1 MRTAYVAALGLV
13 VLYGMSLA
21 TGALYTLTGFVQSD
35 TCWLV
40 KLGEVILNTHSIPSS
55 DPLSFT
61 LPLLAQTGF
70 AQPFVMYQ
78 WLSEVFFALAF
89 RLLNLNGL
97 LLLSANIAVL
107 ASISSLFRL
116 CYSSSKN
123 LLVSFGLVIL
133 ATVTVSLRFMVRPEI
148 FTLLLIVVWLFLLRR
163 LNSIDPSRKG
173 IDYKITIALTL
184 AMIVWCNLHS
194 GFVIGLVLLLVYAI
208 SHLCLD
214 KVAKRA
220 LSQTTKT
227 ALVALAACSLS
238 TLLNPSG
245 WGLWAYLPRVFF
257 LPMNLSIPEVR
268 SISGRE
274 LLMPVY
280 YPFFVLIAVSTYAA
294 YLAIKTRRKAS
305 GQLSDDSSAV
315 LSVVVILIAVICSIL
330 SKRLAAPL
338 SLILASETASL
349 FGILSCSH
357 SKLEPLPELHYFRR
371 SISIL
376 ALELPIMVLATVGV
390 LGCSDRL
397 IPLTMPQ
404 AGVNSNPTFQSVEFI
419 LDHWHGGNIFNSAQ
433 LGSVLTMYGPSEMK
447 VFIDTRLDVY
457 GDKILNDYD
466 SIIDASGRWKELLD
480 YYRIDWVVV
489 KQPTNLEAMLRQ
501 TPGWTKEYEDP
512 FVVIFKR
519 AKGLL
524 PL

>member
-1 MRTAYVAALGLV
+1 
-13 VLYGMSLA
+13 
-21 TGALYTLTGFVQSD
+21 
-35 TCWLV
+35 
-40 KLGEVILNTHSIPSS
+40 
-55 DPLSFT
+55 
-61 LPLLAQTGF
+61 
-70 AQPFVMYQ
+70 
-78 WLSEVFFALAF
+78 
-89 RLLNLNGL
+89 
-97 LLLSANIAVL
+97 
-107 ASISSLFRL
+107 
-116 CYSSSKN
+116 
-123 LLVSFGLVIL
+123 
-133 ATVTVSLRFMVRPEI
+133 
-148 FTLLLIVVWLFLLRR
+148 
-163 LNSIDPSRKG
+163 
-173 IDYKITIALTL
+173 
-184 AMIVWCNLHS
+184 
-194 GFVIGLVLLLVYAI
+194 
-208 SHLCLD
+208 
-214 KVAKRA
+214 
-220 LSQTTKT
+220 
-227 ALVALAACSLS
+227 
-238 TLLNPSG
+238 
-245 WGLWAYLPRVFF
+245 
-257 LPMNLSIPEVR
+257 
-268 SISGRE
+268 
-274 LLMPVY
+274 
-280 YPFFVLIAVSTYAA
+280 
-294 YLAIKTRRKAS
+294 
-305 GQLSDDSSAV
+305 
-315 LSVVVILIAVICSIL
+315 
-330 SKRLAAPL
+330 
-338 SLILASETASL
+338 
-349 FGILSCSH
+349 
-357 SKLEPLPELHYFRR
+357 LEPLPELHYFRR